1 VRVPEEVGSLVIKF
15 EAYRLDARE
24 LLGCASREEGRRK
37 GLVNGVA
44 TFSKSEND
52 GRDEHVL
59 CLANINLKDSMK
71 RKMHQSGLPYELTS
85 RSGCFNGLP
94 HGY

>member
-44 TFSKSEND
+44 TFSKGGND

-71 RKMHQSGLPYELTS
+71 RKLLHCEMLYELTS
-85 RSGCFNGLP
+85 CSGCFNGLP
-94 HGY
+94 DGY

>member
-1 VRVPEEVGSLVIKF
+1 VGSLVIKF

-44 TFSKSEND
+44 TFSKGEND

-71 RKMHQSGLPYELTS
+71 RKLLHCEMLYELTS
-85 RSGCFNGLP
+85 CSGCFNGLP
-94 HGY
+94 DGY

>member
-1 VRVPEEVGSLVIKF
+1 VRVPERVGSLVIKF

-44 TFSKSEND
+44 TFSKGEN
-52 GRDEHVL
+52 VL

-71 RKMHQSGLPYELTS
+71 RKLLHCEMLYELTS
-85 RSGCFNGLP
+85 CSGCFNGLP
-94 HGY
+94 DGY